1 MKCDVYKARCSLI
14 YRSRNNKLK
23 SPRCFAC
30 IVVALSSSYLYE
42 GTASTYHSH
51 ISSKQKG
58 LNISI
63 WWSPLSLSFY
73 TSVNVGISQSW
84 LIIALPIVGTNSRIF
99 ATKVVVW
106 LIVSLYHVFNIK
118 LLHIINFVVSTWTEH
133 FSPSICARMV
143 SLYWMLHLG
152 IEDRLLMLM
161 MIPHSTII
169 IIFWN

>member
-23 SPRCFAC
+23 SLRCFAC

-133 FSPSICARMV
+133 FFSKYLRQNGFFILNVASRH
-143 SLYWMLHLG
+143 WG
-152 IEDRLLMLM
+152 
-161 MIPHSTII
+161 
-169 IIFWN
+169 